1 MVSEVV
7 SYLNIQPAGIYFDGT
22 VGLGGHTESIVNNLS
37 KKGQL
42 IGVDIDE
49 YMVNLCHQRFK
60 PIPDN
65 LILEQAAYDSIDK
78 VLQSH
83 SIKSLD
89 GILLDL
95 GLSSVHLDAIDRG
108 FSFQSENALDM
119 RFSKDIQYN
128 AAELISKSSAPQLK
142 EIFWNFGEE
151 RYAGPIAR
159 AIKEADKIET
169 VNDLKRVVGAITPQR
184 FLNRTLARI
193 FQALRIAVNN
203 ELQRLKDFLAKCIRT
218 LNVGGRLIIISYHS
232 LEDRIVKQA
241 FRGFHEQGNF
251 KILTKKP
258 IRPSQAEI
266 EINRR
271 SQSAKLRVGERIN

>member
-22 VGLGGHTESIVNNLS
+22 VGLGGHSESIVKYLS
-37 KKGQL
+37 KNGKL

-49 YMVNLCHQRFK
+49 YMVNLCRQRLK

-65 LILEQAAYDSIDK
+65 LILQQASYDSIDQ

-83 SIKSLD
+83 SVKTID

-95 GLSSVHLDAIDRG
+95 GLSSLHLDTIDRG
-108 FSFQSENALDM
+108 FSFQRENTLDM
-119 RFSKDIQYN
+119 RFSTDIQYN
-128 AAELISKSSAPQLK
+128 AAEIINSSSAQQLK
-142 EIFWNFGEE
+142 KIFWNFGEE

-159 AIKEADKIET
+159 AIKKAGRIET
-169 VNDLKRVVGAITPQR
+169 VNDIKNVIETITPQR

-203 ELQRLKDFLAKCIRT
+203 ELQRLKDFLKKCIQT

-232 LEDRIVKQA
+232 LEDRIVKHA
-241 FRGFHEQGNF
+241 FKDFHEQGNF
-251 KILTKKP
+251 KILTKRP
-258 IRPSQAEI
+258 ISPSQEEI
-266 EINRR
+266 VVNRR
-271 SQSAKLRVGERIN
+271 SQSAKLRAGERIS